1 VYTSETARER
11 GGRTGGTVDRYSGE
25 GAWGV
30 VRRALRLAT
39 VGMGAVWA
47 VLAVRSLID
56 TKVVNGTI
64 QLGLALVLV
73 TWSATARAVAPPGD
87 NYEPDERE
95 RNTTVL
101 TARPD
106 RAARRLVMSGSA
118 CLLAGINALTGNDGA
133 PATAGQRVANV
144 LLLAFLLL
152 AVRVFRV
159 DTLRRVVVDPATV
172 TMRTPRL
179 VRRGI
184 SERQRSLTS
193 IDSARPS
200 FGTVALLPQVISSDG
215 SGSPRPRRR
224 TRLPVIPT
232 GSIGRSTVVDAL
244 RARGVPVR

>member
-87 NYEPDERE
+87 NYERE

-144 LLLAFLLL
+144 FLLAFLLL
-152 AVRVFRV
+152 AVRVFQV

-200 FGTVALLPQVISSDG
+200 FGTVALLPQVLSSDG

-232 GSIGRSTVVDAL
+232 GSIGRSSVVDAL
-244 RARGVPVR
+244 RARGVPIR